1 MVSRGDNFARA
12 ALLSVAK
19 RVSVDPDES
28 AQERKGMKS
37 DSSTVYDW
45 ARQKCFKARDRP
57 QCQDEKRQRLQKRDE
72 ETDYETEC

>member
-1 MVSRGDNFARA
+1 MNSPAPYKTGAECKYQQTRRRSLVVLRGDNFARA

-37 DSSTVYDW
+37 DSSAV
-45 ARQKCFKARDRP
+45 
-57 QCQDEKRQRLQKRDE
+57 
-72 ETDYETEC
+72 